1 MNIEGAKILPAASG
15 VTAVEGGAQFSS
27 DGGDIPE
34 GFADALMEQIK
45 LVSEAQDMEAV
56 SKASQNLTSGDS
68 LSRLQGMAGWLANNG
83 NAQELAVLLGKDLPV
98 SYKID
103 EQADI
108 DAALSSLTEAL
119 QLVLTAS
126 DAEQGVQFNQAQA
139 IAAANGLVSEN
150 HTDDPVVSAEAIEV
164 IKQMLATVISPGQE
178 GQKFTVETTSK
189 GTDFAFVAIN
199 PDGAIQRDDSER
211 MEFADDLQ
219 QTNNAFRQL
228 VQEGQG
234 LSGLRKAGLTEEI
247 GQMGP
252 GAGIET
258 ENTLPRGTT
267 DFVQHNKQIFDSR
280 ADVPAMSKPVGHPE
294 WNRELGERILWMHNK
309 AMPGA
314 EIKLNPQHL
323 GPISVRIDMNQDQA
337 TVTFASPHAAV
348 REALEAS
355 MPKLRELMSAQQ
367 INLADVNVFQNP
379 SEQRQSLSHGYE
391 QSRKDWEQG
400 AGQASEDGMMG
411 VMEETDNN
419 DAVVSKGLL
428 SLYA

>member
-1 MNIEGAKILPAASG
+1 
-15 VTAVEGGAQFSS
+15 
-27 DGGDIPE
+27 
-34 GFADALMEQIK
+34 MEQIK
-45 LVSEAQDMEAV
+45 LVSETQDMEAV
-56 SKASQNLTSGDS
+56 SKTPQNLTSDDN
-68 LSRLQGMAGWLANNG
+68 LSRLQGMADWLANNG

-103 EQADI
+103 DQADI
-108 DAALSSLTEAL
+108 DATLSSLTEAL

-126 DAEQGVQFNQAQA
+126 AAEQGVQLNQAQA
-139 IAAANGLVSEN
+139 IAAPNGLVSEN
-150 HTDDPVVSAEAIEV
+150 PTDDPVVSADAIEV
-164 IKQMLATVISPGQE
+164 IKQMLATVISPGHE
-178 GQKFTVETTSK
+178 SQKFTVEAASK
-189 GTDFAFVAIN
+189 GTDLAFVAIN
-199 PDGAIQRDDSER
+199 PDEAIQRDSSER
-211 MEFADDLQ
+211 MEFADDSQ
-219 QTNNAFRQL
+219 QTNNAFRQM

-234 LSGLRKAGLTEEI
+234 LSGLRKAGLTEDI
-247 GQMGP
+247 GQSGP

-258 ENTLPRGTT
+258 ENTLPRGTA
-267 DFVQHNKQIFDSR
+267 DFIQHNKQIFDSR
-280 ADVPAMSKPVGHPE
+280 ADVPAMTKPVGHPE
-294 WNRELGERILWMHNK
+294 WNKELGERILWMHNK
-309 AMPGA
+309 TMPAA

-337 TVTFASPHAAV
+337 TVTFTSSHAAV

-379 SEQRQSLSHGYE
+379 SEQRQSLSQGYE

-400 AGQASEDGMMG
+400 AGQGSEDGMIG

-428 SLYA
+428 SLYV